1 MHRIARVSICW
12 LACAQCALAFSAK
25 SCQLQFQWDGTDAFE
40 VKLAK
45 EIQLHSAPLRF
56 FANGAWHSSGPNGT
70 LTQRSSRLYFESDE
84 LGEFTCINITWSAQ
98 NLVVH
103 TSAKVYKN
111 SCAIIFVQEV
121 PDGATNTNASNPK
134 MPKDGNEL
142 EEGAYPPIL
151 SFPSFS
157 MSNLLRELGF
167 LTWKGVFAKAVFGKD
182 VAGTLAGLSS
192 NGPVVLFDRELAL
205 VVSPLDNFKTA
216 VHTYSA
222 GAWETGVTSELTSL
236 PVGFVHRTLITAEVG
251 ITQAI
256 GSYGQIVQKLYAEDN
271 GAYYYGDQW
280 HEAGGGGQTCNEA
293 SMIEVAR
300 GLERENL
307 LDAVRIWQL
316 DDWWYP
322 GHKAVFVH
330 CVQNWTLVPPAFNRS
345 LAELSRTVGK
355 PLLLYVPF
363 FCPEN
368 VYTQQFKFLQGSHGI
383 TQFAVPEPNNALA
396 FYRMLFDYG
405 MKNGMTGFEHD
416 FLNFNFLAVPNFR
429 KAFDASRRWLQ
440 AMHQAALER
449 VVPIQFCMALPS
461 DLMASLELQAV
472 TNYRASD
479 DYATTDNYDI
489 GASSL
494 LGFALQLRPSK
505 DSLWT
510 RRPADAAASGRPWGP
525 HQNPGANC
533 ELNVIIATLSTGPAA
548 MEQQKERS
556 RAALREQQAQEQ
568 GLRPLQLVAEQTAW
582 LSEQNIP
589 ITDDLQKYTWDI
601 RPPAQVGDLGLLT
614 HEDGSELM
622 KVKVVQVFAGYV
634 LHVGPM
640 PSLKVGDQVYCEVDY
655 EHRNKVAPNHTMTH
669 VLNWALREVLG
680 EGIDQRGSLV
690 TADRL
695 RFDFTYEASSGVSV
709 ADLEKVES
717 LVQKTVDRGLPAIAG
732 LRAMAG
738 ESYPDPV
745 RVVTVGRP
753 IDNVLEDPGSEKWMS
768 QSVEFCGG
776 THISQTSEAKHFVL
790 LEEKGI
796 AKSVRRIIAAT
807 GEEDA
812 LMTLQRNLDTLVLPA
827 VPRAQLRD
835 RLGQLR
841 KQLKKKQKKNK
852 KGKASKE
859 EQAAAFAELKQA
871 VAEAKS
877 LGMNY
882 CVKIFHGPGVDG
894 KTLREAASSDS
905 AMMDIAVMV
914 LNQSS
919 ADSLE
924 CLAAVPEVQH
934 SDRPAGKWVQAAL
947 AAVGGKGGGQPAFA
961 QGAAKGT
968 KAEALQ
974 AAEKAAK
981 SFASKNVKH
990 WRVVEIRASAGK
1002 VILAGG
1008 RAALG
1013 YTNDVWLWQHSGD
1026 FCSAQWQG
1034 VWSQLTPQASWLPRH
1049 GHRLVGFAG
1058 ETGEVETVLLV
1069 GGFGGEPFNSEVIR
1083 GEEQD

>member
-1 MHRIARVSICW
+1 
-12 LACAQCALAFSAK
+12 
-25 SCQLQFQWDGTDAFE
+25 
-40 VKLAK
+40 
-45 EIQLHSAPLRF
+45 
-56 FANGAWHSSGPNGT
+56 
-70 LTQRSSRLYFESDE
+70 
-84 LGEFTCINITWSAQ
+84 
-98 NLVVH
+98 
-103 TSAKVYKN
+103 
-111 SCAIIFVQEV
+111 
-121 PDGATNTNASNPK
+121 
-134 MPKDGNEL
+134 
-142 EEGAYPPIL
+142 
-151 SFPSFS
+151 

-256 GSYGQIVQKLYAEDN
+256 GSYGQIVQKLYGLQRGLLQSDPVVNYLSYWTDN

-533 ELNVIIATLSTGPAA
+533 ELNVIIATLSTGPVILADKA
-548 MEQQKERS
+548 GETNTTLVWRS
-556 RAALREQQAQEQ
+556 ARADGWILQPDKPATSIDATFTSILSRDANLTFHGHVWSTYALVEAK
-568 GLRPLQLVAEQTAW
+568 
-582 LSEQNIP
+582 QN
-589 ITDDLQKYTWDI
+589 D
-601 RPPAQVGDLGLLT
+601 
-614 HEDGSELM
+614 ELM
-622 KVKVVQVFAGYV
+622 WHYLLSIDVNTSWQLTESDFFPR
-634 LHVGPM
+634 LNSRVG
-640 PSLKVGDQVYCEVDY
+640 
-655 EHRNKVAPNHTMTH
+655 
-669 VLNWALREVLG
+669 W
-680 EGIDQRGSLV
+680 
-690 TADRL
+690 
-695 RFDFTYEASSGVSV
+695 
-709 ADLEKVES
+709 
-717 LVQKTVDRGLPAIAG
+717 
-732 LRAMAG
+732 
-738 ESYPDPV
+738 
-745 RVVTVGRP
+745 VGRR
-753 IDNVLEDPGSEKWMS
+753 WH
-768 QSVEFCGG
+768 QSHWP
-776 THISQTSEAKHFVL
+776 T
-790 LEEKGI
+790 
-796 AKSVRRIIAAT
+796 
-807 GEEDA
+807 
-812 LMTLQRNLDTLVLPA
+812 P
-827 VPRAQLRD
+827 
-835 RLGQLR
+835 
-841 KQLKKKQKKNK
+841 
-852 KGKASKE
+852 
-859 EQAAAFAELKQA
+859 
-871 VAEAKS
+871 
-877 LGMNY
+877 
-882 CVKIFHGPGVDG
+882 CVH
-894 KTLREAASSDS
+894 
-905 AMMDIAVMV
+905 
-914 LNQSS
+914 
-919 ADSLE
+919 
-924 CLAAVPEVQH
+924 
-934 SDRPAGKWVQAAL
+934 
-947 AAVGGKGGGQPAFA
+947 GQPAVSSGCLLGPTISSQEDLPKLLNDRPIMVANDTHKFDLLQLSPVLENGWVLLGEVGKYVSVSRKRFIQVSTMRGGMRVEL
-961 QGAAKGT
+961 QGVPKEET
-968 KAEALQ
+968 RIVALQ
-974 AAEKAAK
+974 PRTSDKTEWTIIERLVRFEHSTTVIDFTAHAGTLPEKSEKA
-981 SFASKNVKH
+981 SPTV
-990 WRVVEIRASAGK
+990 
-1002 VILAGG
+1002 
-1008 RAALG
+1008 
-1013 YTNDVWLWQHSGD
+1013 
-1026 FCSAQWQG
+1026 
-1034 VWSQLTPQASWLPRH
+1034 
-1049 GHRLVGFAG
+1049 AG
-1058 ETGEVETVLLV
+1058 EWVSLV
-1069 GGFGGEPFNSEVIR
+1069 
-1083 GEEQD
+1083 